1 MTGLRSRK
9 NRKQLF
15 QNLKMGFKIAK
26 MMKKLLHSEGN
37 VFEDIVEVIVEL
49 KIIIYYLEE
58 IGRKVLNE
66 TDKFKD
72 DTSDGKNTIIEDKSS
87 FQTMKCNFCDSKFET
102 ISDLERHIM
111 EQHEKFETFDCDSC
125 NKGLFICYVILC
137 YGVLIIHKILAPHP
151 EVNTMKVFFFGCCP
165 PNYCDPVC
173 WGTSD
178 SVPCASE

>member
-1 MTGLRSRK
+1 
-9 NRKQLF
+9 
-15 QNLKMGFKIAK
+15 MGFKIAK
-26 MMKKLLHSEGN
+26 MMKKLLYSEGN

-87 FQTMKCNFCDSKFET
+87 FQTMKCNFCDYKFET

-125 NKGLFICYVILC
+125 NKKFVTRWRLENHTKMDSNPKIRICRYVNNK
-137 YGVLIIHKILAPHP
+137 Y
-151 EVNTMKVFFFGCCP
+151 EDRT
-165 PNYCDPVC
+165 
-173 WGTSD
+173 
-178 SVPCASE
+178 